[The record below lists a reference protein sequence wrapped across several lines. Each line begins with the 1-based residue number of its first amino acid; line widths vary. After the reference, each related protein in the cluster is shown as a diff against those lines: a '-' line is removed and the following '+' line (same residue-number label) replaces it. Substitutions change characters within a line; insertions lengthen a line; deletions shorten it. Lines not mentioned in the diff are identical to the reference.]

1 MYRECVPKKRLF
13 YTTREVAEEAGV
25 SRATL
30 QEWIATGQI
39 QAPGLPAPGLG
50 VRMWTEADV
59 EQVKVYKERYY
70 RKGRGDAR
78 RNTVTVIEGNV
89 KSTESVWKLNEKA
102 RELTDGTRVF
112 RFHPTGTYPPGAR
125 SKIVP
130 IEWHEKKPAGLVKV
144 TDPATLQ
151 FLNTAFRFIFGR
163 LNRR

>member
-1 MYRECVPKKRLF
+1 MPKKKRLF
-13 YTTREVAEEAGV
+13 YTTREVAEAAGV

-30 QEWIATGQI
+30 QEWIMTKQI
-39 QAPGLPAPGLG
+39 EAPELPAPGLG
-50 VRMWTEADV
+50 MRQWTEKDV
-59 EQVKVYKERYY
+59 REVKAYKERFY

-78 RNTVTVIEGNV
+78 RNTMTVIEGNV
-89 KSTESVWKLNEKA
+89 KFKESVWRMDEKR

-112 RFHPTGTYPPGAR
+112 RFHPVGTYTPGAR

-130 IEWHEKKPAGLVKV
+130 IAWQEKKPAGRLVDV
-144 TDPATLQ
+144 SDPKTLQ

>member
-1 MYRECVPKKRLF
+1 MPKKKRLF
-13 YTTREVAEEAGV
+13 YTTREVAKAAGV

-30 QEWIATGQI
+30 QDWIARKQI
-39 QAPGLPAPGLG
+39 EAPELPAPGLG
-50 VRMWTEADV
+50 VRLWKEEHV
-59 EQVKVYKERYY
+59 QQVKAYKELWY
-70 RKGRGDAR
+70 RKGRGETTRYAVKFKE
-78 RNTVTVIEGNV
+78 TV
-89 KSTESVWKLNEKA
+89 WRLNEKR

-112 RFHPTGTYPPGAR
+112 QFHPVGTYPPGAR

-130 IEWHEKKPAGLVKV
+130 IAWQEKTPAGKLVDV